1 MSKANN
7 DPIKLS
13 LEGDHRQSRRSL
25 TCQEPV
31 MIQVTNPKTVTRR
44 GSSSI
49 IRTIN
54 LSGAIMEHA
63 LGQGKCLMQH
73 PRILHQI
80 F

>member
-13 LEGDHRQSRRSL
+13 LEGDHRQSQRSL

-31 MIQVTNPKTVTRR
+31 MIQVTNPKTVTRG
-44 GSSSI
+44 GSSLV
-49 IRTIN
+49 IRIIN
-54 LSGAIMEHA
+54 LSGANNETCA
-63 LGQGKCLMQH
+63 WTGKCLTQH
-73 PRILHQI
+73 PRILHQL